1 MKNPRGRVWGQ
12 PLSSEPPSSKR
23 RGQPGII
30 AHGLGVVWRVEPS
43 VGDVLGVVAEGT
55 EFAPGVHDVLGVV
68 HLDDA
73 GGVLV
78 ADQGVTGPQT
88 HGARGRWAGASR
100 QVAACAVAGEV
111 LPHYVLVSINLD
123 DTVVIRIRDQ
133 GVAVFEPA
141 GKRDTTD
148 GIVDRRVAAAVLPDN
163 VAAKRDRGRNLE
175 RAIVVFVA
183 DKNVAVLQKLGA
195 VRVVELIGT
204 VAGNARGA
212 ILPDDSVGCDIDLN
226 DSLVRLIRDQ
236 HVAIGKPRI
245 LYRCIEL
252 IGATTSNPKLPILP
266 NNVASA
272 VDQDHSVV
280 GAAAGIGAVG
290 RFGLTAGGSGASH

>member
-1 MKNPRGRVWGQ
+1 LIMKKPRGRVWGQ
-12 PLSSEPPSSKR
+12 PLFSELTSSKR

-30 AHGLGVVWRVEPS
+30 AHGLGVVWRVESS
-43 VGDVLGVVAEGT
+43 VG
-55 EFAPGVHDVLGVV
+55 DVLGVV

-73 GGVLV
+73 VVVLV
-78 ADQGVTGPQT
+78 ADQGVTVPQT

-226 DSLVRLIRDQ
+226 
-236 HVAIGKPRI
+236 
-245 LYRCIEL
+245 
-252 IGATTSNPKLPILP
+252 
-266 NNVASA
+266 
-272 VDQDHSVV
+272 
-280 GAAAGIGAVG
+280 
-290 RFGLTAGGSGASH
+290 

>member
-1 MKNPRGRVWGQ
+1 MKKPRGRVWGQ
-12 PLSSEPPSSKR
+12 PLFSELTSSKR

-30 AHGLGVVWRVEPS
+30 AHGLGVVWRVESS

-73 GGVLV
+73 VVVLV
-78 ADQGVTGPQT
+78 ADQGVTVPQT

-195 VRVVELIGT
+195 VRVVE
-204 VAGNARGA
+204 
-212 ILPDDSVGCDIDLN
+212 
-226 DSLVRLIRDQ
+226 
-236 HVAIGKPRI
+236 AIGKPRI